1 MKYIKSFA
9 LVALAMVTTMASA
22 NVTSTAKIRIQANAS
37 LVGANV
43 VVVEDDAVA
52 NDYTSSNNA
61 LYLSGVQNNYTVDF
75 YAVGGSHNY
84 AAIEI
89 SSIGGQQFVF
99 KANKVETA
107 YTMSFSD
114 LAGIAFQLRRE
125 SNSELIDITAG
136 DYDFTCAVNAE
147 ETFTVVMPYVAP
159 TYERALKAGQ
169 QFGTICYPYAITA
182 VDGAALY
189 EVAGM
194 EDCTLYL
201 DEVSTFVAGKPY
213 IFKAD
218 AAEMA
223 AGKVVFTYDDA
234 AAVAAPVAATGLVG
248 TFSATTIAADGKYV
262 ITGNAVKPASAAST
276 VGEYR
281 AYIDLDGVGAPGAT
295 APGVRRIGFRISNVT
310 TDVENLE
317 AAQAEGKFLRDGQ
330 LVIIR
335 EGVRYNAQGNVIK

>member
-1 MKYIKSFA
+1 MKYLKLFA
-9 LVALAMVTTMASA
+9 IAAMASVSMLA
-22 NVTSTAKIRIQANAS
+22 SAAVSSQATITFVSDGNGFNDVLHIYQMDVLEGRSMVDIKNPINGLLVNIWAENNSTNYSDIELNSINNLVIKVRANA
-37 LVGANV
+37 
-43 VVVEDDAVA
+43 
-52 NDYTSSNNA
+52 
-61 LYLSGVQNNYTVDF
+61 
-75 YAVGGSHNY
+75 
-84 AAIEI
+84 I
-89 SSIGGQQFVF
+89 
-99 KANKVETA
+99 ETA
-107 YTMSFSD
+107 YKLQFSD
-114 LAGIAFQLRRE
+114 LAGTVFQLRRE
-125 SNSELIDITAG
+125 SNSEMIDITAG
-136 DYDFTCAVNAE
+136 DYAFTLAENAE
-147 ETFTVVMPYVAP
+147 ETFTIVMPYVAP

-182 VDGAALY
+182 VDGAVLY

-194 EDCTLYL
+194 ADCTLYL

-213 IFKAD
+213 IFKAN

-281 AYIDLDGVGAPGAT
+281 AYIDLDGVGEPGAS

-335 EGVRYNAQGNVIK
+335 EGVRYNAQGIVIK